1 MAAVEDQP
9 VRLAKAILRIGAL
22 ATIGW
27 TMLTAACVLLAA
39 ALLPGY
45 AAPVV
50 AALVL
55 VFAAV
60 PLLRFHRITPPAS
73 ATVPLEGAGQSEL
86 NLIVRQISSALG
98 VPTPAAI
105 ELSPDC
111 DAWLEPRIGGPV
123 LVIGTPFL
131 WWLRV
136 SELRGLLAPVI
147 AGLEAAHDP
156 AVVRARR
163 LVRRL
168 DVAERRG
175 CAPWPRRAVAVVAES
190 CRGKA
195 EGMERVIAA
204 QASQRAR
211 IVEPAGRVYAH
222 EQVGLVA
229 AGWDRLLTRLA
240 DPAWAAG
247 YAPNALNAALVSA
260 LVELGERDRVG
271 VGLADRLSERPAC
284 DLLDEPGAVDRAVSA
299 VVPVVYQGKAVD
311 RPLDWDDYTRLVAEP
326 NLRKAAAVA
335 PDHPLVAKTRALL
348 LSPTHLGLGSE
359 STPGPAAAPS
369 ANSEAGDGE
378 LPAGLRAVLQC
389 GLVDLGCAAF
399 DVDWL
404 DGVVLRDRAGLT
416 VPVDEIVH
424 ALVDSADFAPLRDWL
439 SYAARL

>member
-1 MAAVEDQP
+1 VGGVTDQP
-9 VRLAKAILRIGAL
+9 ARLARAILRIGAL
-22 ATIGW
+22 AVAFW
-27 TMLTAACVLLAA
+27 LLSAAGCAVLAA
-39 ALLPGY
+39 WLLPGY
-45 AAPVV
+45 AAVAGVV
-50 AALVL
+50 VL
-55 VFAAV
+55 LGFAAV
-60 PLLRFHRITPPAS
+60 PVWRFHRIAPPVS
-73 ATVPLEGAGQSEL
+73 ETVALESSDRSEL
-86 NLIVRQISSALG
+86 ALIVRQISAALG

-111 DAWLEPRIGGPV
+111 DAWLEPRVGGPV

-163 LVRRL
+163 VVRRL
-168 DVAERRG
+168 DCAQRQG
-175 CAPWPRRAVAVVAES
+175 CGPWPRGVVAWVAEF
-190 CRGKA
+190 CRNKA

-204 QASQRAR
+204 NASQRAR

-229 AGWDRLLTRLA
+229 AAWDRLLTRLA
-240 DPAWAAG
+240 YPAWDAG
-247 YAPNALNAALVSA
+247 YTPSALNAALVAA

-271 VGLADRLSERPAC
+271 VGLADRLSERPGC
-284 DLLDEPGAVDRAVSA
+284 DLLDEPGEMDRAVSA
-299 VVPVVYQGKAVD
+299 IVPIVYQSQPVD
-311 RPLDWDDYTRLVAEP
+311 ELLDWSDYTRLVAEP
-326 NLRKAAAVA
+326 ILRGAAAAA

-348 LSPTHLGLGSE
+348 LAP
-359 STPGPAAAPS
+359 APS
-369 ANSEAGDGE
+369 TTIAPIHEPGDAE

-389 GLVDLGCAAF
+389 GLVDLGCATFA
-399 DVDWL
+399 VDWL
-404 DGVVLRDRAGLT
+404 DGVVLHDRAGLT

-424 ALVDSADFAPLRDWL
+424 ALVDYSDFTPLRDWL

>member
-1 MAAVEDQP
+1 MGGVADQP
-9 VRLAKAILRIGAL
+9 VRLARAILRIGVL
-22 ATIGW
+22 AV
-27 TMLTAACVLLAA
+27 ACWALLAVGCA
-39 ALLPGY
+39 VLAGWLLPGY
-45 AAPVV
+45 AAVV
-50 AALVL
+50 GALL
-55 VFAAV
+55 LLGFAAV
-60 PLLRFHRITPPAS
+60 PIWRFHRIAPPAS
-73 ATVPLEGAGQSEL
+73 VTVPLEGGERSEL
-86 NLIVRQISSALG
+86 NLIVRQISAALG

-111 DAWLEPRIGGPV
+111 DAWLEPRVGGPV
-123 LVIGTPFL
+123 LVVGTPFL

-163 LVRRL
+163 VVRRL
-168 DVAERRG
+168 DLAEQRG
-175 CAPWPRRAVAVVAES
+175 CAPWPRYGVALVAEY
-190 CRGKA
+190 CRYKA

-229 AGWDRLLTRLA
+229 AAWDRLLTRLA
-240 DPAWAAG
+240 YPAWDAG
-247 YAPNALNAALVSA
+247 YAPNSLNAALVAA

-271 VGLADRLSERPAC
+271 VGLADRLSERPGC
-284 DLLDEPGAVDRAVSA
+284 DLLDEPGAVDGAVSA
-299 VVPVVYQGKAVD
+299 VVPVVYQGEPIET
-311 RPLDWDDYTRLVAEP
+311 PLDWGDYTRLVAEP
-326 NLRKAAAVA
+326 LLRRAAAAA

-348 LSPTHLGLGSE
+348 LSP
-359 STPGPAAAPS
+359 APS
-369 ANSEAGDGE
+369 TTIALSHESGDGE

-389 GLVDLGCAAF
+389 GLVDLGYASFA
-399 DVDWL
+399 VDWL

-424 ALVDSADFAPLRDWL
+424 ALVDFSDFAPLRDWL

>member
-1 MAAVEDQP
+1 VDGVADQPVQP
-9 VRLAKAILRIGAL
+9 VRLARAILRIGAL
-22 ATIGW
+22 AV
-27 TMLTAACVLLAA
+27 ACWGLLACGLA
-39 ALLPGY
+39 ALVAWLLPGY
-45 AAPVV
+45 AAGIGVLAVLGFAVVPVW
-50 AALVL
+50 
-55 VFAAV
+55 
-60 PLLRFHRITPPAS
+60 RFHRITPPAS
-73 ATVPLEGAGQSEL
+73 ATVALENVERSEL
-86 NLIVRQISSALG
+86 ALIVRQISAALG

-111 DAWLEPRIGGPV
+111 DAWLEPRVGGPV
-123 LVIGTPFL
+123 LVVGTPFL

-163 LVRRL
+163 VVRRL
-168 DVAERRG
+168 DCAQRQG
-175 CAPWPRRAVAVVAES
+175 CAPWPRPVVAWVADG
-190 CRGKA
+190 CRTWA

-229 AGWDRLLTRLA
+229 AAWDRLLTRLA
-240 DPAWAAG
+240 YPAWDAG
-247 YAPNALNAALVSA
+247 YTPTALNAALVAA

-271 VGLADRLSERPAC
+271 VGLADRLSERPGC
-284 DLLDEPGAVDRAVSA
+284 DLLDEPGDVDRAVSA
-299 VVPVVYQGKAVD
+299 IVPVVYQGEPIERAIE
-311 RPLDWDDYTRLVAEP
+311 WHDYTHLVAEP
-326 NLRKAAAVA
+326 ILRRAAAAA

-348 LSPTHLGLGSE
+348 LA
-359 STPGPAAAPS
+359 PAP
-369 ANSEAGDGE
+369 NTTITLIHEPGDGE

-389 GLVDLGCAAF
+389 GLVDLGYATFA
-399 DVDWL
+399 VDWL

-424 ALVDSADFAPLRDWL
+424 ALVDYSDFTPLRDWL

>member
-1 MAAVEDQP
+1 MTAADDQP
-9 VRLAKAILRIGAL
+9 VRLARAILRIGAL
-22 ATIGW
+22 ATAGW
-27 TMLTAACVLLAA
+27 AVLAGCFALLAA
-39 ALLPGY
+39 LLLPGP
-45 AAPVV
+45 AAIGVGL
-50 AALVL
+50 ALL
-55 VFAAV
+55 AFAAV
-60 PLLRFHRITPPAS
+60 PVWRFHRITPPAS
-73 ATVPLEGAGQSEL
+73 ATVPLEGGGQGEL

-98 VPTPAAI
+98 VPTPAAM

-111 DAWLEPRIGGPV
+111 DAWLEPRSGGPV

-163 LVRRL
+163 VVRRL
-168 DVAERRG
+168 DVAEDRG
-175 CAPWPRRAVAVVAES
+175 CAPWPRRAVAKVAEA
-190 CRGKA
+190 CRGRA

-240 DPAWAAG
+240 HPAWDAG
-247 YAPNALNAALVSA
+247 YAPSTLNAALVAA

-284 DLLDEPGAVDRAVSA
+284 DLLDEPGDVDRAISA
-299 VVPVVYQGKAVD
+299 VVPLVYRGEQVD
-311 RPLDWDDYTRLVAEP
+311 RTLDWSDYTRLVAEP
-326 NLRKAAAVA
+326 LLRRTASAA

-348 LSPTHLGLGSE
+348 L
-359 STPGPAAAPS
+359 APS
-369 ANSEAGDGE
+369 PGTPIADGGDGE
-378 LPAGLRAVLQC
+378 LPGGLRAVLQC
-389 GLVDLGCAAF
+389 GLVDLGYAAF
-399 DVDWL
+399 TVDWL

>member
-1 MAAVEDQP
+1 MGGVADQP
-9 VRLAKAILRIGAL
+9 VRPARAILRIGAL
-22 ATIGW
+22 AVAGW
-27 TMLTAACVLLAA
+27 MLLAIGCA
-39 ALLPGY
+39 AAVGWLLPGY
-45 AAPVV
+45 AAW
-50 AALVL
+50 AGVL
-55 VFAAV
+55 AVLGFAAV
-60 PLLRFHRITPPAS
+60 PLWRFHRIAPPAS
-73 ATVPLEGAGQSEL
+73 VTVQLENAERSEL
-86 NLIVRQISSALG
+86 ALIVRQISAALG

-111 DAWLEPRIGGPV
+111 DAWLEPRPGGPV
-123 LVIGTPFL
+123 LVVGTPFL

-168 DVAERRG
+168 DCAEDRG
-175 CAPWPRRAVAVVAES
+175 CAPFPRHGVAWVAEY
-190 CRGKA
+190 CRFKA

-204 QASQRAR
+204 HASQRAR

-229 AGWDRLLTRLA
+229 AAWERLLTRLA
-240 DPAWAAG
+240 YPAWDAG
-247 YAPNALNAALVSA
+247 YAPNSLNAALVAA

-271 VGLADRLSERPAC
+271 VGLVDRLSERPGC
-284 DLLDEPGAVDRAVSA
+284 DLLDEPGDVDRAVSC
-299 VVPVVYQGKAVD
+299 VVPVVYRGEPAEK
-311 RPLDWDDYTRLVAEP
+311 PLDWEDYTSLVAAP
-326 NLRKAAAVA
+326 LLRRAAASA

-348 LSPTHLGLGSE
+348 LSPAPATSIAPMHE
-359 STPGPAAAPS
+359 S
-369 ANSEAGDGE
+369 GDGE

-389 GLVDLGCAAF
+389 GLVDLGHATFA
-399 DVDWL
+399 VDWL

-424 ALVDSADFAPLRDWL
+424 ALVDFSDFAPLRDWL

>member
-1 MAAVEDQP
+1 VDQP
-9 VRLAKAILRIGAL
+9 PARLAKAILRIGAL
-22 ATIGW
+22 AAAGW
-27 TMLTAACVLLAA
+27 LVLAACALAVA
-39 ALLPGY
+39 ALLLPGY
-45 AAPVV
+45 AALGVAVPVLAG
-50 AALVL
+50 AAL
-55 VFAAV
+55 
-60 PLLRFHRITPPAS
+60 PLWRFHRIAPPAS
-73 ATVPLEGAGQSEL
+73 TTVPLRGDGLSEL

-111 DAWLEPRIGGPV
+111 DAWLEPRPGGPV

-163 LVRRL
+163 VVRRL
-168 DVAERRG
+168 DVAEERG
-175 CAPWPRRAVAVVAES
+175 CAPWPRRALARVADA
-190 CRGKA
+190 CRGRA

-240 DPAWAAG
+240 YPAWAAG
-247 YAPNALNAALVSA
+247 YAPSTLNAALVAA

-284 DLLDEPGAVDRAVSA
+284 DLLDEPGQVDRAVSA
-299 VVPVVYQGKAVD
+299 VVPLVYRGRSAE
-311 RPLDWDDYTRLVAEP
+311 RALDWADYTRVVAEP
-326 NLRKAAAVA
+326 ALRRTAAAA
-335 PDHPLVAKTRALL
+335 PDHPLIAKTRALL
-348 LSPTHLGLGSE
+348 LAPTP
-359 STPGPAAAPS
+359 TPATRPVAAAEC
-369 ANSEAGDGE
+369 ADGE
-378 LPAGLRAVLQC
+378 LPGGLRAVLQC
-389 GLVDLGCAAF
+389 GLVDLDYAAF
-399 DVDWL
+399 TVDWL

-424 ALVDSADFAPLRDWL
+424 ALIDSADFAPLRDWL

>member
-1 MAAVEDQP
+1 MDAVADRP
-9 VRLAKAILRIGAL
+9 VRLARAILRVGAL
-22 ATIGW
+22 AT
-27 TMLTAACVLLAA
+27 ACWGLLALGCA
-39 ALLPGY
+39 VLAGVLLPGY
-45 AAPVV
+45 LAPAAVV
-50 AALVL
+50 VL
-55 VFAAV
+55 LGFAAV
-60 PLLRFHRITPPAS
+60 PVWRFHRITLPAS
-73 ATVPLEGAGQSEL
+73 ATVPLDSAEHGEL
-86 NLIVRQISSALG
+86 RLIVRQISAALG
-98 VPTPAAI
+98 VPTPAAV

-111 DAWLEPRIGGPV
+111 DAWLEPRVGGPV

-163 LVRRL
+163 MVRRL
-168 DVAERRG
+168 DLAQERG
-175 CAPWPRRAVAVVAES
+175 CAPWPRRLLTMAAEC
-190 CRGKA
+190 CRMKA

-229 AGWDRLLTRLA
+229 AAWDRLLTRLA
-240 DPAWAAG
+240 YPAWDLEH
-247 YAPNALNAALVSA
+247 APSTLNAALVAA

-271 VGLADRLSERPAC
+271 VGLADRLSERPGC

-299 VVPVVYQGKAVD
+299 IVAVVYQGRPVE
-311 RPLDWDDYTRLVAEP
+311 RPLEWQDYTRLVAEP
-326 NLRKAAAVA
+326 LLRKAAATA

-348 LSPTHLGLGSE
+348 LSP
-359 STPGPAAAPS
+359 APS
-369 ANSEAGDGE
+369 TTLAPIGEAGDAE

-389 GLVDLGCAAF
+389 GLVDLDHATF
-399 DVDWL
+399 TVDWL

-424 ALVDSADFAPLRDWL
+424 ALVDFSDFTPLRDWL

>member
-1 MAAVEDQP
+1 VAAVVDQP
-9 VRLAKAILRIGAL
+9 LRSAKAIGRIGAL
-22 ATIGW
+22 AVAGW
-27 TMLTAACVLLAA
+27 ALLAACCVLLAA
-39 ALLPGY
+39 LLLPGY
-45 AAPVV
+45 AALGVGL
-50 AALVL
+50 ALL
-55 VFAAV
+55 AFAAV
-60 PLLRFHRITPPAS
+60 PVWRFRRIVPPAS
-73 ATVPLEGAGQSEL
+73 PTVPVDGDGQGEL
-86 NLIVRQISSALG
+86 NLVVRQISSALG
-98 VPTPAAI
+98 VPTPSAV

-111 DAWLEPRIGGPV
+111 DAWLEPRAGGPV

-168 DVAERRG
+168 DVAEERG
-175 CAPWPRRAVAVVAES
+175 CAPWPRRAVARVAEA
-190 CRGKA
+190 CRMHA

-229 AGWDRLLTRLA
+229 AGWDRLLSRLA
-240 DPAWAAG
+240 HPAWEAD
-247 YAPNALNAALVSA
+247 YAPSTLNAALVAA

-271 VGLADRLSERPAC
+271 LGLADRLSERPAC
-284 DLLDEPGAVDRAVSA
+284 DLLDEPGEVDRAVSA
-299 VVPVVYQGKAVD
+299 VVPLVYRGGAVE
-311 RPLDWDDYTRLVAEP
+311 RALDWTDYTRVVAEP
-326 NLRKAAAVA
+326 LLRRSAAAA
-335 PDHPLVAKTRALL
+335 PDHPLVAKTRAMLL
-348 LSPTHLGLGSE
+348 APSPRPDE
-359 STPGPAAAPS
+359 APAAPAG
-369 ANSEAGDGE
+369 NGEAGDGE

-389 GLVDLGCAAF
+389 GLVDLGYAAF
-399 DVDWL
+399 TLDWL

-424 ALVDSADFAPLRDWL
+424 ALVDVSDFAPLRDWL

>member
-1 MAAVEDQP
+1 MDQP
-9 VRLAKAILRIGAL
+9 PARLAKAILRIGAL
-22 ATIGW
+22 A
-27 TMLTAACVLLAA
+27 AAAWGALSACLVLLAA
-39 ALLPGY
+39 LLLPGY
-45 AAPVV
+45 AALGVGV
-50 AALVL
+50 LALAL
-55 VFAAV
+55 AAV
-60 PLLRFHRITPPAS
+60 PVWRFHRIAPPAS
-73 ATVPLEGAGQSEL
+73 TTVPLNGEGLSEL

-98 VPTPAAI
+98 VPTPAGM

-111 DAWLEPRIGGPV
+111 DAWLEPRPGGPV

-168 DVAERRG
+168 DVVEDRG
-175 CAPWPRRAVAVVAES
+175 CAPWPRGAVARVADA
-190 CRGKA
+190 CRGRA

-240 DPAWAAG
+240 HPAWAAG
-247 YAPNALNAALVSA
+247 YAPSTLNAALVAA

-271 VGLADRLSERPAC
+271 VGLADRLSERPGC
-284 DLLDEPGAVDRAVSA
+284 DLLDEPGEVDRAVSA
-299 VVPVVYQGKAVD
+299 VVPRVYRGEPVPRA
-311 RPLDWDDYTRLVAEP
+311 LEWSDYTRLVAEP
-326 NLRKAAAVA
+326 ALRRTAADA
-335 PDHPLVAKTRALL
+335 PDHPLIAKTRALL
-348 LSPTHLGLGSE
+348 LAPAPVPG
-359 STPGPAAAPS
+359 TPPRPVPGADAGDG
-369 ANSEAGDGE
+369 GDGE

-389 GLVDLGCAAF
+389 GLVDLGHAAF
-399 DVDWL
+399 AVDWL

>member
-1 MAAVEDQP
+1 MGGVADQP
-9 VRLAKAILRIGAL
+9 VRLARAILRIGAL
-22 ATIGW
+22 AV
-27 TMLTAACVLLAA
+27 ACWGLLALGLA
-39 ALLPGY
+39 VLAGWLLPGY
-45 AAPVV
+45 AAAVGVP
-50 AALVL
+50 AVL
-55 VFAAV
+55 TFAAV
-60 PLLRFHRITPPAS
+60 PVWRFHRITPPAS
-73 ATVPLEGAGQSEL
+73 PTVALENADRSEL
-86 NLIVRQISSALG
+86 ALIVRQISAALG

-111 DAWLEPRIGGPV
+111 DAWLEPRAGGPV
-123 LVIGTPFL
+123 LVVGTPFL

-163 LVRRL
+163 VVRRL
-168 DVAERRG
+168 DCAQREG
-175 CAPWPRRAVAVVAES
+175 CLPWPRCAVAWVAEG
-190 CRGKA
+190 CRARA

-204 QASQRAR
+204 HASQRAR

-229 AGWDRLLTRLA
+229 AAWERLLTRLA
-240 DPAWAAG
+240 SPAWDAG
-247 YAPNALNAALVSA
+247 YTPNALNAALVSA

-271 VGLADRLSERPAC
+271 VGLADRLSERPGC
-284 DLLDEPGAVDRAVSA
+284 DLLDEPGEVDRAVSA
-299 VVPVVYQGKAVD
+299 VVPLVYLGEGVKRA
-311 RPLDWDDYTRLVAEP
+311 LDWEDYTRLVAEP
-326 NLRKAAAVA
+326 LLREAAAAA

-348 LSPTHLGLGSE
+348 LAP
-359 STPGPAAAPS
+359 APS
-369 ANSEAGDGE
+369 TTITPIPDAGDGE

-389 GLVDLGCAAF
+389 GLVDLDCASFA
-399 DVDWL
+399 VDWL

-424 ALVDSADFAPLRDWL
+424 ALVDYSDFTPLRDWL

>member
-1 MAAVEDQP
+1 MASALDQP
-9 VRLAKAILRIGAL
+9 VRLARAILRIGAL
-22 ATIGW
+22 ATAGW
-27 TMLTAACVLLAA
+27 AVLALGCVLAALTLLPLVAALPVCVVLAA
-39 ALLPGY
+39 A
-45 AAPVV
+45 AIAPVW
-50 AALVL
+50 
-55 VFAAV
+55 
-60 PLLRFHRITPPAS
+60 RFHRIVPPAS
-73 ATVPLEGAGQSEL
+73 STIPVDGGTQSEL

-98 VPTPAAI
+98 VPTPSAV

-111 DAWLEPRIGGPV
+111 DAWLEPRAGGPV

-163 LVRRL
+163 MVRRL
-168 DVAERRG
+168 DVAEHRG
-175 CAPWPRRAVAVVAES
+175 CAPWPRRFVAQVAQL
-190 CRGKA
+190 CRNRA
-195 EGMERVIAA
+195 EGMERLIAA

-229 AGWDRLLTRLA
+229 AGWDRLLSRLA
-240 DPAWAAG
+240 RPAWEAG
-247 YAPNALNAALVSA
+247 YAPNTLNAGLVAA

-284 DLLDEPGAVDRAVSA
+284 DLLDEPGLVDREISGLVPAVYA
-299 VVPVVYQGKAVD
+299 D
-311 RPLDWDDYTRLVAEP
+311 RTERQPLDWGRYTSVVAEP
-326 NLRKAAAVA
+326 ALRDAATGA
-335 PDHPLVAKTRALL
+335 PDHPLIAKTRALL
-348 LSPTHLGLGSE
+348 HLPTPSGVGH
-359 STPGPAAAPS
+359 PGHD
-369 ANSEAGDGE
+369 AGDGE

-389 GLVDLGCAAF
+389 GLVDLGHAEFAL
-399 DVDWL
+399 DWL

-416 VPVDEIVH
+416 VPVDELVH

-439 SYAARL
+439 SYASRL

>member
-1 MAAVEDQP
+1 
-9 VRLAKAILRIGAL
+9 
-22 ATIGW
+22 
-27 TMLTAACVLLAA
+27 
-39 ALLPGY
+39 
-45 AAPVV
+45 
-50 AALVL
+50 
-55 VFAAV
+55 
-60 PLLRFHRITPPAS
+60 
-73 ATVPLEGAGQSEL
+73 VPLETGERSEL
-86 NLIVRQISSALG
+86 SLIVRQISAALG

-111 DAWLEPRIGGPV
+111 DAWLEPRVGGPV

-163 LVRRL
+163 VVRRL
-168 DVAERRG
+168 DLAEQQG
-175 CAPWPRRAVAVVAES
+175 CGPWPRGVLTLVAEC
-190 CRGKA
+190 CRTRA
-195 EGMERVIAA
+195 ENMERVIAA

-229 AGWDRLLTRLA
+229 AAWDRLLTRLA
-240 DPAWAAG
+240 FPAWDAG
-247 YAPNALNAALVSA
+247 YSPCTLNAALVSA

-271 VGLADRLSERPAC
+271 VGLADRLSERPGC
-284 DLLDEPGAVDRAVSA
+284 DLLDEPGSVDRAVSQ
-299 VVPVVYQGKAVD
+299 VVPVVYQSKPVE
-311 RPLDWDDYTRLVAEP
+311 RTLEWSEYTRLVAEP
-326 NLRKAAAVA
+326 LLRKAAAAA

-348 LSPTHLGLGSE
+348 LSP
-359 STPGPAAAPS
+359 APS
-369 ANSEAGDGE
+369 TTIVPIGEAGDGE

-389 GLVDLGCAAF
+389 GLVDLDYAAF
-399 DVDWL
+399 AVDWL
-404 DGVVLRDRAGLT
+404 DGVVLRDKAGLT

-424 ALVDSADFAPLRDWL
+424 ALVDYSDFTPLRDWL

>member
-1 MAAVEDQP
+1 VDGVADQPVQP
-9 VRLAKAILRIGAL
+9 VRLARAILRIGAL
-22 ATIGW
+22 AV
-27 TMLTAACVLLAA
+27 ACWGLLACGLA
-39 ALLPGY
+39 ALVAWLLPGY
-45 AAPVV
+45 AAGPG
-50 AALVL
+50 VL
-55 VFAAV
+55 VVLGFAVV
-60 PLLRFHRITPPAS
+60 PVWRFHRITPPAS
-73 ATVPLEGAGQSEL
+73 ATVALESAERSEL
-86 NLIVRQISSALG
+86 ALIVRQISAALG

-111 DAWLEPRIGGPV
+111 DAWLEPRVGGPV
-123 LVIGTPFL
+123 LVVGTPFL

-163 LVRRL
+163 VVRRL
-168 DVAERRG
+168 DCAQRQG
-175 CAPWPRRAVAVVAES
+175 CAPWPRPAVAWVADG
-190 CRGKA
+190 CRTWA

-229 AGWDRLLTRLA
+229 AAWDRLLTRLA
-240 DPAWAAG
+240 YPAWDAG
-247 YAPNALNAALVSA
+247 YTPTALNAALVAA

-271 VGLADRLSERPAC
+271 VGLADRLSERPGC
-284 DLLDEPGAVDRAVSA
+284 DLLDEPGDVDRAVSA
-299 VVPVVYQGKAVD
+299 IVPVVYQGEPVERAIE
-311 RPLDWDDYTRLVAEP
+311 WHDYTHLVAEP
-326 NLRKAAAVA
+326 ILRRAAAAA

-348 LSPTHLGLGSE
+348 LAPAPNTTI
-359 STPGPAAAPS
+359 TPIHEP
-369 ANSEAGDGE
+369 GDGE

-389 GLVDLGCAAF
+389 GLVDLGCATFA
-399 DVDWL
+399 VDWL

-424 ALVDSADFAPLRDWL
+424 ALVDYSDFTPLRDWL

>member
-1 MAAVEDQP
+1 MDQP
-9 VRLAKAILRIGAL
+9 PARLAKAILRIGAL
-22 ATIGW
+22 AAAGW
-27 TMLTAACVLLAA
+27 GLLAA
-39 ALLPGY
+39 CLILLAVLLLPGY
-45 AAPVV
+45 AALAVCAVLLAV
-50 AALVL
+50 AALPVW
-55 VFAAV
+55 
-60 PLLRFHRITPPAS
+60 RFHRIAPPAS
-73 ATVPLEGAGQSEL
+73 TTVPLRGAGLSEL

-98 VPTPAAI
+98 VPTPASM

-111 DAWLEPRIGGPV
+111 DAWLEPRAGGPV

-163 LVRRL
+163 VVRRL
-168 DVAERRG
+168 DVAEHRG
-175 CAPWPRRAVAVVAES
+175 CAPWPRSAVAKVADA
-190 CRGKA
+190 CRCRA

-240 DPAWAAG
+240 QPAWAAG
-247 YAPNALNAALVSA
+247 YAPSTLNAALVAA

-284 DLLDEPGAVDRAVSA
+284 DLLDEPGEVDRAVSS
-299 VVPVVYQGKAVD
+299 VVPMVYRGEAVE
-311 RPLDWDDYTRLVAEP
+311 RPLEWDDYTRLVAEP
-326 NLRKAAAVA
+326 GLRSAANAA
-335 PDHPLVAKTRALL
+335 PDHPLIAKTRALL
-348 LSPTHLGLGSE
+348 LAPVPA
-359 STPGPAAAPS
+359 PGAVVSGPS
-369 ANSEAGDGE
+369 FADVDGADSGDGE

-389 GLVDLGCAAF
+389 GLVDLGHAEFA
-399 DVDWL
+399 VDWL
-404 DGVVLRDRAGLT
+404 DGVVLHDRAGLT

-424 ALVDSADFAPLRDWL
+424 ALIDSADFTPLRDWL

>member
-1 MAAVEDQP
+1 MGGVADQP
-9 VRLAKAILRIGAL
+9 VRLARAILRIGAL
-22 ATIGW
+22 AT
-27 TMLTAACVLLAA
+27 ACWGLLAVGCAILA
-39 ALLPGY
+39 AVLLPGY
-45 AAPVV
+45 AALVG
-50 AALVL
+50 ALVIL
-55 VFAAV
+55 AVAAV
-60 PLLRFHRITPPAS
+60 PVWRFHRIAPPAS
-73 ATVPLEGAGQSEL
+73 TTVPLEGGEHSEL
-86 NLIVRQISSALG
+86 NLIVRQISAALG

-111 DAWLEPRIGGPV
+111 DAWLEPRVGGPV

-163 LVRRL
+163 VVRRL
-168 DVAERRG
+168 DMAQERG
-175 CAPWPRRAVAVVAES
+175 CAPWPHGVLTWVAEC
-190 CRGKA
+190 CRMKA

-204 QASQRAR
+204 EASQRAR

-229 AGWDRLLTRLA
+229 AAWDRLLTRLA
-240 DPAWAAG
+240 YPAWDAG
-247 YAPNALNAALVSA
+247 YAPNALNAALVAA

-271 VGLADRLSERPAC
+271 VGLENRLSERPGC
-284 DLLDEPGAVDRAVSA
+284 DLLDEPGEVDRAVSA
-299 VVPVVYQGKAVD
+299 VVPVVYQAEPVE
-311 RPLDWDDYTRLVAEP
+311 RPLDWTDYTRLVAEP
-326 NLRKAAAVA
+326 NLRKVAAAA

-348 LSPTHLGLGSE
+348 LSPAPRLSAVNASLGIGE
-359 STPGPAAAPS
+359 S
-369 ANSEAGDGE
+369 GDGE

-389 GLVDLGCAAF
+389 GLVDLGYATF

-404 DGVVLRDRAGLT
+404 DGVVLHDGAGLT

-424 ALVDSADFAPLRDWL
+424 ALVDFSDFAPLRDWL

>member
-1 MAAVEDQP
+1 VATVVDQP
-9 VRLAKAILRIGAL
+9 PARLARAILRVGVL
-22 ATIGW
+22 AEAGW
-27 TMLTAACVLLAA
+27 AVLAACCALVAVL
-39 ALLPGY
+39 LLPGY
-45 AAPVV
+45 AALGVG
-50 AALVL
+50 AALL
-55 VFAAV
+55 LGAAV
-60 PLLRFHRITPPAS
+60 PVWRFHRIAPPAS
-73 ATVPLEGAGQSEL
+73 TTLPLHGEGLSEL

-111 DAWLEPRIGGPV
+111 DAWLEPRPGGPV

-168 DVAERRG
+168 DVAEERG
-175 CAPWPRRAVAVVAES
+175 CAPWPRRAVGRVAGT
-190 CRGKA
+190 CRGRA

-229 AGWDRLLTRLA
+229 AAWDRLLTRLA
-240 DPAWAAG
+240 HPAWAAD
-247 YAPNALNAALVSA
+247 YAPSTLNAALVSA

-284 DLLDEPGAVDRAVSA
+284 DLLDEPGQVDRAVSA
-299 VVPVVYQGKAVD
+299 VVPVVYLG
-311 RPLDWDDYTRLVAEP
+311 RPVERALDWTDYTRLVAEP
-326 NLRKAAAVA
+326 ILRRAAAAA
-335 PDHPLVAKTRALL
+335 PDHPLIAKTRALL
-348 LSPTHLGLGSE
+348 LAPV
-359 STPGPAAAPS
+359 PAAAAS
-369 ANSEAGDGE
+369 LAQTEAGDGE

-389 GLVDLGCAAF
+389 GVVDLGYAAF
-399 DVDWL
+399 TVDWL

>member
-1 MAAVEDQP
+1 MGVTDQP
-9 VRLAKAILRIGAL
+9 VRLARAILRIGAL
-22 ATIGW
+22 AVALW
-27 TMLTAACVLLAA
+27 VLLGTGVAA
-39 ALLPGY
+39 LAAWLLPGY
-45 AAPVV
+45 V
-50 AALVL
+50 ALG
-55 VFAAV
+55 AAV
-60 PLLRFHRITPPAS
+60 AVLGFTAVPVWRFHRIAPPAS
-73 ATVPLEGAGQSEL
+73 ETVPLENADRSEL
-86 NLIVRQISSALG
+86 ALIVRQISAALG
-98 VPTPAAI
+98 VPVPAAI

-111 DAWLEPRIGGPV
+111 DAWLEPRVGGPV
-123 LVIGTPFL
+123 LVVGTPFL

-163 LVRRL
+163 IVRRL
-168 DVAERRG
+168 DCAQRQG
-175 CAPWPRRAVAVVAES
+175 CAPWPRGLLARVADGCRA
-190 CRGKA
+190 RA

-229 AGWDRLLTRLA
+229 AAWDRLLTRLA
-240 DPAWAAG
+240 YPAWDAG

-271 VGLADRLSERPAC
+271 VGLADRLSERPGC
-284 DLLDEPGAVDRAVSA
+284 DLLDEPGEVDRAVSA
-299 VVPVVYQGKAVD
+299 IVPVVYQAEPVD
-311 RPLDWDDYTRLVAEP
+311 RALDWGDYTRLVAEP
-326 NLRKAAAVA
+326 LLRKAAAAA

-348 LSPTHLGLGSE
+348 LAP
-359 STPGPAAAPS
+359 APS
-369 ANSEAGDGE
+369 TTITPIPDAGDGE

-389 GLVDLGCAAF
+389 GLVDLGYANF
-399 DVDWL
+399 TVDWL
-404 DGVVLRDRAGLT
+404 DGVVLRDAAGLT

-424 ALVDSADFAPLRDWL
+424 ALVDYSDFTPLRDWL

>member
-1 MAAVEDQP
+1 VGGVADQP
-9 VRLAKAILRIGAL
+9 GRLARAILRIGAL
-22 ATIGW
+22 AV
-27 TMLTAACVLLAA
+27 ACWVLLLAA
-39 ALLPGY
+39 CAALAAWLLPGY
-45 AAPVV
+45 AAV
-50 AALVL
+50 AGAVALL
-55 VFAAV
+55 GFAAV
-60 PLLRFHRITPPAS
+60 PVWRFHRIAPPAS
-73 ATVPLEGAGQSEL
+73 ETVPLENADRSEL
-86 NLIVRQISSALG
+86 ALIVRQISAALG

-123 LVIGTPFL
+123 LVVGTPFL

-163 LVRRL
+163 VVRRL
-168 DVAERRG
+168 DCARQRG
-175 CAPWPRRAVAVVAES
+175 CAPWPRRAVAWVAES
-190 CRGKA
+190 CRCRA

-229 AGWDRLLTRLA
+229 AAWDRLLTRLA
-240 DPAWAAG
+240 YPAWDAG
-247 YAPNALNAALVSA
+247 YAPSSLNAALVAA

-271 VGLADRLSERPAC
+271 VGLADRLSERPGC
-284 DLLDEPGAVDRAVSA
+284 DLLDEPGEVDRAVSA
-299 VVPVVYQGKAVD
+299 VVPIVYQAKPVA
-311 RPLDWDDYTRLVAEP
+311 RSLDWDDYTRLVAEP
-326 NLRKAAAVA
+326 VLRAAAAAA

-348 LSPTHLGLGSE
+348 LAP
-359 STPGPAAAPS
+359 APS
-369 ANSEAGDGE
+369 TTITPIPDSGDGE

-389 GLVDLGCAAF
+389 GLVDLGHATFA
-399 DVDWL
+399 VDWL
-404 DGVVLRDRAGLT
+404 DGVVLHDRAGLT

-424 ALVDSADFAPLRDWL
+424 ALVDYSDFTPLRDWL

>member
-1 MAAVEDQP
+1 MADVVDQP
-9 VRLAKAILRIGAL
+9 LRSAKAIGRISAL
-22 ATIGW
+22 AVAGW
-27 TMLTAACVLLAA
+27 TALAACCVLLAA
-39 ALLPGY
+39 LLLPAY
-45 AAPVV
+45 AALGVGIAL
-50 AALVL
+50 AA
-55 VFAAV
+55 FAAV
-60 PLLRFHRITPPAS
+60 PVWRFCRIAPPAS
-73 ATVPLEGAGQSEL
+73 PTVPLDGDGQGEL
-86 NLIVRQISSALG
+86 TLIVRQISSALG
-98 VPTPAAI
+98 VPTPASV

-111 DAWLEPRIGGPV
+111 DAWLEPRAGGPV

-147 AGLEAAHDP
+147 AGLESAHDP
-156 AVVRARR
+156 AIVRARR

-168 DVAERRG
+168 DVAQHRG
-175 CAPWPRRAVAVVAES
+175 CAPWPRRAVARVAEA
-190 CRGKA
+190 CRNHA

-240 DPAWAAG
+240 YPAWDAG
-247 YAPNALNAALVSA
+247 YTPSTLNAALVSA

-284 DLLDEPGAVDRAVSA
+284 DLLEEPGEVDRAVSA
-299 VVPVVYQGKAVD
+299 VVPLVYQGLAVE
-311 RPLDWDDYTRLVAEP
+311 RLLDWPDYTQVVAEP
-326 NLRKAAAVA
+326 LLRRVAAAA
-335 PDHPLVAKTRALL
+335 PDHPLIAKTRAMLL
-348 LSPTHLGLGSE
+348 ARSPRPEEDDVLPDEGVE
-359 STPGPAAAPS
+359 P
-369 ANSEAGDGE
+369 GDGE

-389 GLVDLGCAAF
+389 GLVDLGYAAF
-399 DVDWL
+399 TVDWL
-404 DGVVLRDRAGLT
+404 DGVVLRDRAALT

-424 ALVDSADFAPLRDWL
+424 ALIDAADFAPLRDWL

>member
-1 MAAVEDQP
+1 MDQP
-9 VRLAKAILRIGAL
+9 VRLAKTILRIEAL
-22 ATIGW
+22 ATAGW
-27 TMLTAACVLLAA
+27 TVLAAGCVLAA
-39 ALLPGY
+39 ALLLPTS
-45 AAPVV
+45 
-50 AALVL
+50 
-55 VFAAV
+55 AAV
-60 PLLRFHRITPPAS
+60 PVCLALAAGAIAPVWRFHRIVPPAS
-73 ATVPLEGAGQSEL
+73 STLPVDGGAQSEL

-98 VPTPAAI
+98 VPTPSAV

-111 DAWLEPRIGGPV
+111 DAWLEPRAAGPV

-163 LVRRL
+163 VVRRL
-168 DVAERRG
+168 DVAEHRG
-175 CAPWPRRAVAVVAES
+175 CAPWPRGMVAQVAEL
-190 CRGKA
+190 CRGRA
-195 EGMERVIAA
+195 EGMERLIAA

-240 DPAWAAG
+240 RPAWEAG
-247 YAPNALNAALVSA
+247 YAPDSLNAALVSA

-284 DLLDEPGAVDRAVSA
+284 DLLDEPGAMDRAVSA
-299 VVPVVYQGKAVD
+299 VVPVVYAEPAER
-311 RPLDWDDYTRLVAEP
+311 RPLGWERYTAVVAEP
-326 NLRKAAAVA
+326 ALRRAAAAA
-335 PDHPLVAKTRALL
+335 PDHPLIAKTRDLL
-348 LSPTHLGLGSE
+348 QLPV
-359 STPGPAAAPS
+359 PAGVGGAGH
-369 ANSEAGDGE
+369 EAGDGE

-389 GLVDLGCAAF
+389 GLVDLGHAQFAL
-399 DVDWL
+399 DWL
-404 DGVVLRDRAGLT
+404 DGVILRDRAGLT
-416 VPVDEIVH
+416 VPVDELVH

-439 SYAARL
+439 SYASRL

>member
-1 MAAVEDQP
+1 MTAVVDQP
-9 VRLAKAILRIGAL
+9 VRLARAILRIGAL
-22 ATIGW
+22 ATAGW
-27 TMLTAACVLLAA
+27 AVLAGCCALLAA
-39 ALLPGY
+39 LLLPG
-45 AAPVV
+45 P
-50 AALVL
+50 AALGVAL
-55 VFAAV
+55 ALLAFAAV
-60 PLLRFHRITPPAS
+60 PVWRFHRIAPPAS
-73 ATVPLEGAGQSEL
+73 ATVPLGSDGQGEL

-98 VPTPAAI
+98 VPTPAAM

-111 DAWLEPRIGGPV
+111 DAWLEPRSGGPV

-163 LVRRL
+163 VVRRL
-168 DVAERRG
+168 DVAEERG
-175 CAPWPRRAVAVVAES
+175 CAPWPRRAVAMVAVS
-190 CRGKA
+190 CRGRA

-240 DPAWAAG
+240 HPAWEAG
-247 YAPNALNAALVSA
+247 YAPSTLNAALVAA

-284 DLLDEPGAVDRAVSA
+284 DLLDEPGDVDRAISA
-299 VVPVVYQGKAVD
+299 VVPLVYRGERVD
-311 RPLDWDDYTRLVAEP
+311 RTLDWSEYTRLVAEP
-326 NLRKAAAVA
+326 LLRRTAAAA

-348 LSPTHLGLGSE
+348 L
-359 STPGPAAAPS
+359 APS
-369 ANSEAGDGE
+369 PGTPLTPVADGGDGE
-378 LPAGLRAVLQC
+378 LPGGLRAVLQC
-389 GLVDLGCAAF
+389 GLVDLGYAAF
-399 DVDWL
+399 NVDWL
-404 DGVVLRDRAGLT
+404 DGVILRDRAGLT

>member
-1 MAAVEDQP
+1 MDQP

-22 ATIGW
+22 ATAGW
-27 TMLTAACVLLAA
+27 TVLAVGCLLAA
-39 ALLPGY
+39 VLLLPAAA
-45 AAPVV
+45 AAPVCLV
-50 AALVL
+50 LAVLALVP
-55 VFAAV
+55 VW
-60 PLLRFHRITPPAS
+60 RFHRIVPPAS
-73 ATVPLEGAGQSEL
+73 TTLPVADGAQSEL
-86 NLIVRQISSALG
+86 DLIVRQIASALG
-98 VPTPAAI
+98 VPTPSAV

-111 DAWLEPRIGGPV
+111 DAWLEPRPGGPV

-163 LVRRL
+163 VVRRL
-168 DVAERRG
+168 DVAEHRG
-175 CAPWPRRAVAVVAES
+175 CAPWPRQAVARVAQW
-190 CRGKA
+190 CRNRA
-195 EGMERVIAA
+195 EGMERLIAA
-204 QASQRAR
+204 QSSQRAR

-240 DPAWAAG
+240 RPAWEAG
-247 YAPNALNAALVSA
+247 YAPNTLNAALVAA

-284 DLLDEPGAVDRAVSA
+284 DLLDEPGLVDRAVSE
-299 VVPVVYQGKAVD
+299 VVPAVYAD
-311 RPLDWDDYTRLVAEP
+311 RAERRPLEWNRYTALVAEP
-326 NLRKAAAVA
+326 ALRKAAAAA
-335 PDHPLVAKTRALL
+335 PDHPLIAKTRALL
-348 LSPTHLGLGSE
+348 HL
-359 STPGPAAAPS
+359 PAQGGVRS
-369 ANSEAGDGE
+369 GGHEAGDGE

-389 GLVDLGCAAF
+389 GLVDLGHAVFAL
-399 DVDWL
+399 DWL

-416 VPVDEIVH
+416 VPVDELVH

-439 SYAARL
+439 SYASRL